1 MNEHEKR
8 VTGANAAKTDMGM
21 ANTLVRLPER
31 QSDLSMVGPHRDA
44 LLQRIAG
51 FGEAAPKRIR
61 LGDNLELIRRLGAGG
76 MGTVWEAEHTGLRI
90 RVAVKRLQRELAPS
104 DPSRLRFTREARAA
118 ASVKHPHV
126 VDILDVSTDDDGNPY
141 LVMEL
146 LDGEPLSDVLRREGP
161 LPWARARALL
171 GQLVDALHCAHA
183 NDVIHRDLKPSN
195 IMIMEPG
202 TAHESCKI
210 IDFGLAKQQTLEPEA
225 QEITHTGDVFGSPGY
240 MSPEQLRGEVVDARS
255 DIYSLG
261 CVAFEMLTGRRP
273 FAGPSLAELMVQHLT
288 QPPPALEPL
297 DAPQSVAPAVRALV
311 LRALGKEPR
320 DRQGR
325 MAELAEEL
333 LRIDR
338 SEGSWWART
347 RAVVRAR
354 RRPVAIAAGGVAC
367 CVVASVAV
375 GLAALLTRPAEPDV
389 DAPAGDRGSTY
400 TQELARPIEQ
410 RTPQWPARWI
420 GADLGLPEPS
430 HDEAADRTGVDVP
443 DPLVAVWAADLREA
457 RTYRIIADRGDA
469 HALSRHAVRQ
479 GLTLGHTVDDPASAE
494 RVGRAGDPSTGRVFH
509 TQTQEFPLRAVGT
522 VHLDRPCTGVQVGP
536 VHVLTSAH
544 CLWTLGAAFPKD
556 EADWRAGAWPD
567 EDAQGVGFVRVYVPQ
582 PWPQNARAGMF
593 DWAVAITERQLG
605 DEYFGVTALP
615 DRALVAS
622 RLHHKGFPMEH
633 DPECEARSPTSGP
646 LGLRAPWGN
655 AEPLEVTA
663 RALRAPSPV
672 SGWSVILGTAQVSS
686 IGHGGGPYYYYD
698 DSNRPVV
705 VGIHRGACSEAEGG
719 TAAFCGW
726 EGPWH
731 CGIEAARPSQALR
744 LEPDALYGHIVPI
757 LTWWGV
763 DDSGQARC
771 LLDSGC

>member
-8 VTGANAAKTDMGM
+8 VTGADAAKTGMGM
-21 ANTLVRLPER
+21 VNTFARLPER
-31 QSDLSMVGPHRDA
+31 RSAPSMVGPHRDA

-51 FGEAAPKRIR
+51 LAEAAPKRTR
-61 LGDNLELIRRLGAGG
+61 LGDNLELIRRLGTGG
-76 MGTVWEAEHTGLRI
+76 MGTVWEAEHTGLGI
-90 RVAVKRLQRELAPS
+90 RVAVKRLQRELAPC

-126 VDILDVSTDDDGNPY
+126 VDILHVSTDDGGNPY

-161 LPWARARALL
+161 LPWARVRRLL
-171 GQLVDALHCAHA
+171 GQLVDALRCAHA
-183 NDVIHRDLKPSN
+183 NDVVHRDLKPSN
-195 IMIMEPG
+195 IMIMQPD
-202 TAHESCKI
+202 TALESCKI

-225 QEITHTGDVFGSPGY
+225 QEITHTGEVFGSPGY

-261 CVAFEMLTGRRP
+261 CVVFEMLTGRRP
-273 FAGPSLAELMVQHLT
+273 FEGPSIAELMVQHLT

-297 DAPQSVAPAVRALV
+297 DASQSVAPAIRALV
-311 LRALGKEPR
+311 RRALRKEPR

-347 RAVVRAR
+347 RAVARAR
-354 RRPVAIAAGGVAC
+354 WRPVTIAAGGVAG
-367 CVVASVAV
+367 SVAV
-375 GLAALLTRPAEPDV
+375 GLAALLTGTAERNV
-389 DAPAGDRGSTY
+389 DEPVGDRRPTF
-400 TQELARPIEQ
+400 THELARPIEE
-410 RTPQWPARWI
+410 RTPQWPVRWI

-430 HDEAADRTGVDVP
+430 PDEAADRTGVDVP
-443 DPLVAVWAADLREA
+443 EQLVAVWAADLRET
-457 RTYRIIADRGDA
+457 RTYRILADRGDA
-469 HALSRHAVRQ
+469 YALSRHAVRH
-479 GLTLGHTVDDPASAE
+479 GLTLGHAVDEPSSAE
-494 RVGRAGDPSTGRVFH
+494 RIGRAGDPSTGRVVH
-509 TQTQEFPLRAVGT
+509 TQTEGFPLRAVGT
-522 VHLDRPCTGVQVGP
+522 VHLDRPCSGVQVGP

-556 EADWRAGAWPD
+556 EPDWRAGAWPD
-567 EDAQGVGFVRVYVPQ
+567 EDAPGVGFVRVYVPQ

-593 DWAVAITERQLG
+593 DWAVAITERRIG
-605 DEYFGVTALP
+605 DEYFGVTALS
-615 DRALVAS
+615 DQALIAS
-622 RLHHKGFPMEH
+622 RLHHKGFPMEQ
-633 DPECEARSPTSGP
+633 DPECEARSPTSWP

-672 SGWSVILGTAQVSS
+672 SGWSVILGTSQVSS

-705 VGIHRGACSEAEGG
+705 VGIHRGACNEAEGG

-726 EGPWH
+726 EGPWR
-731 CGIEAARPSQALR
+731 CGIEAALPSQALR

-763 DDSGQARC
+763 DDSGQATC
-771 LLDSGC
+771 LLKSGC